1 MGWKVKLIILCGLI
15 VFRIQNKHKQKTIE
29 LFITSFMRSKEQY
42 SNGNRKI
49 TRQLETH
56 SSSLKQAGMRA
67 LNSASYIKD
76 PRESCVS

>member
-1 MGWKVKLIILCGLI
+1 
-15 VFRIQNKHKQKTIE
+15 
-29 LFITSFMRSKEQY
+29 MRSKEQY